1 MKGLLSL
8 TAACGIAVACCA
20 AALAEG
26 VDELPPDVAKAYQGL
41 DQQQP
46 QDQALIVI
54 GNPRRIHPGPLAMR
68 ARTPATAGVPRP

>member
-26 VDELPPDVAKAYQGL
+26 VTSFRRTLHTKDWISNNRR
-41 DQQQP
+41 
-46 QDQALIVI
+46 DQALTVTSK
-54 GNPRRIHPGPLAMR
+54 PRRVHPGPLATR
-68 ARTPATAGVPRP
+68 ARTPAIAGVPRR

>member
-20 AALAEG
+20 TALAEG

-41 DQQQP
+41 DQQQSQGP
-46 QDQALIVI
+46 SAYRDWK
-54 GNPRRIHPGPLAMR
+54 PRKVRPGPLAMR

>member
-41 DQQQP
+41 DQNNRR
-46 QDQALIVI
+46 DQVLIVI
-54 GNPRRIHPGPLAMR
+54 GKPRKVRPGPLAMR
-68 ARTPATAGVPRP
+68 APTPATAGVPRP